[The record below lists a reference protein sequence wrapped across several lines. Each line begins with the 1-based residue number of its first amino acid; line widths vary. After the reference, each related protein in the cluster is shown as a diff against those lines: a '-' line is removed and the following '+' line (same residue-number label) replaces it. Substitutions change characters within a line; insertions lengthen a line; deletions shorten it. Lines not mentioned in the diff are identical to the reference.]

1 MSAIVGLRE
10 EQVREI
16 IRQTDSR
23 DHPLFVANINAPR
36 QIAISGS
43 IEAMEKALE
52 LARHRGAR
60 KAVRLGVSVPS
71 HCPLFGPVADC
82 LRAALA
88 GMDVEEPKITYVGN
102 ITGRALRD
110 AKTIAADIT
119 GNVAHTIRWHEGT
132 TVLTDWMSNVFE
144 MPPGHALTDLAREA
158 SKMRESY
165 PSAKRRSTTSSKSR
179 AAYPLSF
186 PCPPVRLRAKSR

>member
-1 MSAIVGLRE
+1 MKSSGRPIPG
-10 EQVREI
+10 I
-16 IRQTDSR
+16 IRC
-23 DHPLFVANINAPR
+23 FVANINAPR

-71 HCPLFGPVADC
+71 HCPLLEPVADS

-88 GMDVEEPKITYVGN
+88 GMDLEEPRITYIGN

-119 GNVAHTIRWHEGT
+119 GNVAPRFGGT
-132 TVLTDWMSNVFE
+132 KAPW
-144 MPPGHALTDLAREA
+144 
-158 SKMRESY
+158 
-165 PSAKRRSTTSSKSR
+165 
-179 AAYPLSF
+179 
-186 PCPPVRLRAKSR
+186 C